1 MAHAPLRLGMLST
14 AKIGGKI
21 INALQDYPRAEI
33 VAVGSR
39 SADAAAAYC
48 EKFGLG
54 SQVRCHA
61 SYEALLA
68 DPDVDAI
75 YNPLPNALHAEWTI
89 KAAEAGKHIL
99 CEKPLASDAAECLTM
114 IEAAATAGVVFMEAF
129 MYRHH
134 PATRKLRE
142 LIEAG
147 EIGDVRLVRA
157 GFCFSNNDLTNIRF
171 SAPLAGGATMD
182 VGCYCI
188 NFSRYLVGE
197 EPATAYA
204 VAQFGDQSQVDETLI
219 GTLTFPS
226 GAVSQFDCSLRS
238 AGRAFGDVLGSKGTI
253 AVQRQWFPDAKRA
266 VILLNGQEV
275 EVLDGGDPY
284 QNEVDV
290 FVKAIQDGEP
300 LPIPPLDG
308 AKNMAVVDA
317 ILASA
322 RSGKPVE
329 VKPVG

>member
-1 MAHAPLRLGMLST
+1 MSQAPLRLGMLST
-14 AKIGGKI
+14 AKIGAKI
-21 INALQDYPRAEI
+21 LAAVKDYPRAEV

-39 SADAAAAYC
+39 SAESAEAYC
-48 EKFGLG
+48 QKYELG
-54 SQVRCHA
+54 PQVTRHG
-61 SYEALLA
+61 SYEALLS
-68 DPDVDAI
+68 DPGVDAI

-99 CEKPLASDAAECLTM
+99 CEKPLASNVAECLQMIDAAER
-114 IEAAATAGVVFMEAF
+114 AGVVFMEAF

-134 PATRKLRE
+134 AATRKLRE

-197 EPATAYA
+197 EPTTAYA
-204 VAQFGDQSQVDETLI
+204 VADFGAESKVDETLI

-238 AGRAFGDVLGSKGTI
+238 AGRAFGDVLGSKGTL

-266 VILLNGQEV
+266 VILLNGQAV

-290 FVKAIQDGEP
+290 FVQAIQDGLP
-300 LPIPPLDG
+300 LPIPALDG
-308 AKNMAVVDA
+308 ARNMAVVDA
-317 ILASA
+317 ILESA
-322 RSGKPVE
+322 RTGAPVA
-329 VKPVG
+329 VTPVG

>member
-1 MAHAPLRLGMLST
+1 MPQAPLRLGMLST

-21 INALQDYPRAEI
+21 INALKDYPRAEI
-33 VAVGSR
+33 VAVASR
-39 SADAAAAYC
+39 TAEAADAYC
-48 EKFGLG
+48 EKFELSGD
-54 SQVRCHA
+54 VIRHT

-68 DPDVDAI
+68 DEGVDAI
-75 YNPLPNALHAEWTI
+75 YNPLPNAMHAEWTI

-114 IEAAATAGVVFMEAF
+114 IDAAEKAGVVFMEAF

-147 EIGDVRLVRA
+147 EIGDVRAVRA
-157 GFCFSNNDLTNIRF
+157 GFCFNNNDLTNIRF

-188 NFSRYLVGE
+188 NFSRYLIGE
-197 EPATAYA
+197 EPVSAYA
-204 VAQFGDQSQVDETLI
+204 VAQFGEQSQVDETLI

-238 AGRAFGDVLGSKGTI
+238 AGRAFGDVLGSTGTI
-253 AVQRQWFPDAKRA
+253 AVTRQWFPDAKRA

-275 EVLDGGDPY
+275 EVCDGGDPY

-308 AKNMAVVDA
+308 AKNMAVIDA

-322 RSGKPVE
+322 RSGQPVDIKPVA
-329 VKPVG
+329 

>member
-1 MAHAPLRLGMLST
+1 MSAAPLRLGMLST
-14 AKIGGKI
+14 ANIGGKI
-21 INALQDYPRAEI
+21 VKAVKDYPRAEI

-39 SADAAAAYC
+39 SAASAAAYC
-48 EKFGLG
+48 EKFELG
-54 SQVRCHA
+54 DGVTRHD

-68 DPDVDAI
+68 DPEVDAV
-75 YNPLPNALHAEWTI
+75 YNPLPNAMHAAWTI

-99 CEKPLASDAAECLTM
+99 CEKPLASDVAECRQM
-114 IEAAATAGVVFMEAF
+114 IAAADQAGVVFMEAF

-134 PATRKLRE
+134 AATRKIRE
-142 LIEAG
+142 VIEAG
-147 EIGDVRLVRA
+147 EIGELRVIRA
-157 GFCFSNNDLTNIRF
+157 GFCFSNNDPTNIRF
-171 SAPLAGGATMD
+171 SQELAGGATMD

-188 NFSRYLVGE
+188 NFARFLTGE

-204 VAQFGDQSQVDETLI
+204 IADFGESGVDETLI

-226 GAVSQFDCSLRS
+226 GAVSQFDCSLKS

-253 AVQRQWFPDAKRA
+253 AVTRQWFPDAKRA
-266 VILLNGQEV
+266 VIQLNGQEI

-284 QNEVDV
+284 QNEIDV

-308 AKNMAVVDA
+308 ARNMAVVDA
-317 ILASA
+317 LLASA
-322 RSGKPVE
+322 RTGQPVA
-329 VKPVG
+329 VARVG